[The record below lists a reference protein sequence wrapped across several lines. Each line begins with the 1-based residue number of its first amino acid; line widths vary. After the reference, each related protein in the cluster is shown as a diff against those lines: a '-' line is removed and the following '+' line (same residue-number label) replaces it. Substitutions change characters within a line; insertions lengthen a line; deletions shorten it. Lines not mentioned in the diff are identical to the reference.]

1 MNEMR
6 ERLIQL
12 LSRYFNIGD
21 SYTYNLKRVKSAF
34 AVDTVYLED
43 FDEYTE
49 NDVANLAD
57 YLIEEGAILPPV
69 KVGQTVWCLIDKFN
83 GVVDGKIY
91 EYTIR
96 SDGLAY
102 FRFTRNGYFTGTA
115 MEDAIGKTVFL
126 TREAAEA
133 ALKAREKQ

>member
-1 MNEMR
+1 MDEMR
-6 ERLIQL
+6 ERLMQL
-12 LSRYFNIGD
+12 LSRYFDIGD

-57 YLIEEGAILPPV
+57 YLIEEGTILPPV
-69 KVGQTVWCLIDKFN
+69 KVGQTVYQT
-83 GVVDGKIY
+83 DGTRIY
-91 EYTIR
+91 ELTVNGGSVLVYDTDSIAF
-96 SDGLAY
+96 SD
-102 FRFTRNGYFTGTA
+102 
-115 MEDAIGKTVFL
+115 EAIGKSIFL

-133 ALKAREKQ
+133 ALKARDNNAD